1 MYVLTSPIGKQPV
14 GTHLDLTEE
23 QAQHPLYRHRA
34 RKMDEPVADT
44 PKQDKKATPIKAP
57 ATGA

>member
-14 GTHLDLTEE
+14 GTQLDLTEE

-34 RKMDEPVADT
+34 RKMDEP
-44 PKQDKKATPIKAP
+44 KQDKKAAPLKVP